1 MYLKKYDLSKV
12 NDETFLNLFETITG
26 KRPLT
31 YRINKKENKSYI
43 YIIDS
48 NSDIELY
55 ITNAGCFS
63 LYDRNLGEELE
74 MELNQQKVGHIL
86 LETQWINPK
95 VELPK
100 DNEEVYIKIGIGI
113 ISVTYNNSFNR
124 EFYYHQNGRMNEDI
138 PITDILGWLP
148 TETVRL

>member
-31 YRINKKENKSYI
+31 YRINKKDKSYI

-48 NSDIELY
+48 DSDIELY

-100 DNEEVYIKIGIGI
+100 DNEEVYIKIGTGI
-113 ISVTYNNSFNR
+113 ILVTYNNSINR

-138 PITDILGWLP
+138 PIIDILGWLP